1 VSEHG
6 EKARG
11 EVGIEG
17 LRVYGKARRVPNE
30 NTKHRNREN
39 NLQSSFQKLFV
50 VQIFPQNL
58 NLPLALIHVG

>member
-11 EVGIEG
+11 EVGIER

-30 NTKHRNREN
+30 NRKHRN
-39 NLQSSFQKLFV
+39 
-50 VQIFPQNL
+50 
-58 NLPLALIHVG
+58 